1 MSYNHTKS
9 AAALTFVAT
18 VRPRRSFEF
27 ADGTFQSALLR
38 CH

>member
-9 AAALTFVAT
+9 AVALTFVAT

-27 ADGTFQSALLR
+27 ANGVFPSDLFR